1 MSFVGPHNILRL
13 IQVVVIKIN
22 IPRTPQPPLPL
33 SPNPIPLFFQ
43 IHYILHLLLAAPQKE
58 SEVLCVDE
66 YTIILLILY
75 FQNLIKKKCIVLEFE
90 HIWAPIF
97 FFYPF
102 SCRFISIL
110 VFTSWLC
117 LHESG
122 MILFS
127 QNVYC
132 VDQQMIHIL
141 LYFVDLFL
149 IFHGMLFHSFALQL
163 NV

>member
-1 MSFVGPHNILRL
+1 M
-13 IQVVVIKIN
+13 VIKIN
-22 IPRTPQPPLPL
+22 IPRTPQPPLPPPTL

-66 YTIILLILY
+66 YTIILLILP
-75 FQNLIKKKCIVLEFE
+75 FQNLIKKNALYLNLSIFE
-90 HIWAPIF
+90 HPFF

-102 SCRFISIL
+102 SCWFISIL

>member
-1 MSFVGPHNILRL
+1 M
-13 IQVVVIKIN
+13 VIKIN
-22 IPRTPQPPLPL
+22 IPRTPQPPPPPSPHFIPKPNTSLFSNPL
-33 SPNPIPLFFQ
+33 HPSPSPCCSSEGIWSPLCGW
-43 IHYILHLLLAAPQKE
+43 IY
-58 SEVLCVDE
+58 
-66 YTIILLILY
+66 Y
-75 FQNLIKKKCIVLEFE
+75 NLINSSLPKLDKKKMHCTW
-90 HIWAPIF
+90 IWAYLSTHF
-97 FFYPF
+97 FFTPF
-102 SCRFISIL
+102 LTDSYQYIL

>member
-1 MSFVGPHNILRL
+1 M
-13 IQVVVIKIN
+13 VIKIN
-22 IPRTPQPPLPL
+22 IPRTPNPPPPPSPHFIPKPNTSLFSNPL
-33 SPNPIPLFFQ
+33 HPSPSPCS
-43 IHYILHLLLAAPQKE
+43 PQKE

-66 YTIILLILY
+66 YTIILLILP
-75 FQNLIKKKCIVLEFE
+75 FQNLIKKKMHCTW
-90 HIWAPIF
+90 IWAYLSTHF
-97 FFYPF
+97 FFTPF
-102 SCRFISIL
+102 LTDSYQYIL

>member
-1 MSFVGPHNILRL
+1 M
-13 IQVVVIKIN
+13 VIKIN
-22 IPRTPQPPLPL
+22 IPRTPQPPLPPPTL

-66 YTIILLILY
+66 YTIILLILP
-75 FQNLIKKKCIVLEFE
+75 FQNLIKKNALYLNLSIFE
-90 HIWAPIF
+90 HPF
-97 FFYPF
+97 FFFTPF
-102 SCRFISIL
+102 LADSYQYLL

>member
-1 MSFVGPHNILRL
+1 M
-13 IQVVVIKIN
+13 VIKIN
-22 IPRTPQPPLPL
+22 IPRTPQPPLPPPTL

-66 YTIILLILY
+66 YTIILLILPL
-75 FQNLIKKKCIVLEFE
+75 QNLIKKKCIVLEFE

-97 FFYPF
+97 FFTPF
-102 SCRFISIL
+102 LADSYQYLL

>member
-1 MSFVGPHNILRL
+1 M
-13 IQVVVIKIN
+13 VIKIN
-22 IPRTPQPPLPL
+22 IPRTPQPPPLPPPPTL

-66 YTIILLILY
+66 YTIIIILLILP
-75 FQNLIKKKCIVLEFE
+75 FQNLIKKKMHCTW
-90 HIWAPIF
+90 IWAYLSTHF
-97 FFYPF
+97 FLTPF
-102 SCRFISIL
+102 LTDSYQYIL